1 MVTGG
6 MSEMR
11 IGLGIFSAVVL
22 ILTEDQEKGKK
33 ETGGITTVV
42 KWVLLYTMAT
52 I

>member
-6 MSEMR
+6 TSEMR

-22 ILTEDQEKGKK
+22 TLKRIKKREKMEIGK
-33 ETGGITTVV
+33 ITTVM
-42 KWVLLYTMAT
+42 KWVCCIPAT